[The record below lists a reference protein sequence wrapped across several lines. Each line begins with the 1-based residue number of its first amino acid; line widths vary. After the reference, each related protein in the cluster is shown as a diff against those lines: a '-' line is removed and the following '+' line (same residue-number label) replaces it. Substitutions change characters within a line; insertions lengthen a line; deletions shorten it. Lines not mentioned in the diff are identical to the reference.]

1 MKIILIADFFVEDGI
16 LGGGELNNDEFVKIA
31 ASQGIEVK
39 KINSHVITTSLI
51 NENIESKFVVA
62 NFLRLREECK
72 NLLINKADY
81 VIYEHDHKYLITR
94 NPADFEDFKAP
105 KDKIVNYEFYKN
117 AKAVFGQ
124 SKFHCDIIKKN
135 LQLDNIYNLSGNLW
149 SSGSL
154 EKIREFARKEKK
166 NVYSVMESS
175 IPHKNTIDALRFCKY
190 KKYPYELIQSD
201 IYYKF
206 LEKLGSNKY
215 LVFLPKTPE
224 TLSRIVVEARMMNVS
239 VITNNLVGASF
250 EPWFELKGD
259 ELIDIMLSKRNK
271 ITNNIIKILK

>member
-1 MKIILIADFFVEDGI
+1 MKIILIADFFVEDGV
-16 LGGGELNNDEFVKIA
+16 LGGGELNNDEFAKIA
-31 ASQGIEVK
+31 ASQGIEIK
-39 KINSHVITTSLI
+39 KIHSHVVTTNLI

-62 NFLRLREECK
+62 NFLRMPEECK
-72 NLLINKADY
+72 NLLTNKADY
-81 VIYEHDHKYLITR
+81 VIYEHDHKYLTTR

-135 LQLDNIYNLSGNLW
+135 LGFDNIYNLSGNIW
-149 SSGSL
+149 SLESL
-154 EKIREFARKEKK
+154 EKIKEFSAKEKN
-166 NVYSVMESS
+166 NVYSIMELN
-175 IPHKNTIDALRFCKY
+175 IPHKNTVDALKFYKY
-190 KKYPYELIQSD
+190 KQYPYELIQSGV
-201 IYYKF
+201 YYKF

-215 LVFLPKTPE
+215 FVFLPKTPE
-224 TLSRIVVEARMMNVS
+224 TLSRIIVEARMMNVS

-250 EPWFELKGD
+250 EPWFELKGN